1 MRELL
6 FSALPKR
13 FRSLDAARV
22 LIRGTS
28 VALVIQIA
36 GNGVGYLGQ
45 ILLARWLGVNGY
57 GVYAYL
63 FTWVQVFTIGAL
75 LGVDLGVVRFI
86 PEFLVTKE
94 YRLLRGILRWARLSV
109 LATGVGLACA
119 SALVFYVFH
128 PIRSSMATLLLGSFS
143 IPLFALIVVQTEIL
157 RSAKRIAWA
166 YGPPI
171 LLQPVIILAAAYGFL
186 RMTGELTDFHAIAA
200 WQTAQCAIVVLQGIV
215 IHQVFSRYTRDV
227 PAAYQTRRWLGVALP
242 LLFYSIF
249 AIVIPRIDTLAIGL
263 FLGSEEV
270 GIYSAAV
277 KTATIIGITLA
288 AVNTIIS
295 PMIVSH
301 YTRRDMAGLQ
311 DVVSLATLVSFGVSL
326 LLAAGMVVFSGPILH
341 SFGGE
346 FIRARASLF
355 LLILG
360 QLVNVG
366 MGSVGLLMILT
377 GYEKQSAVILG
388 WSALIIA
395 VLDFLVIP
403 AFGIIGAAFVSVLG
417 YLLWNLWIYRLAVKH
432 LGIRASVI
440 DVIGHLLP
448 AKD

>member
-1 MRELL
+1 
-6 FSALPKR
+6 
-13 FRSLDAARV
+13 
-22 LIRGTS
+22 
-28 VALVIQIA
+28 LVIQIA

-94 YRLLRGILRWARLSV
+94 YPLLRGILRWARWLV

-128 PIRSSMATLLLGSFS
+128 PIQSSMATLLMGSFS

-171 LLQPVIILAAAYGFL
+171 LLQPVLILTAAYGFL

-200 WQTAQCAIVVLQGIV
+200 WQTAQCVIVVLQGIV
-215 IHQVFSRYTRDV
+215 IHRVFSRYTRNV

-326 LLAAGMVVFSGPILH
+326 LLAAGMVIFSGPILR

-360 QLVNVG
+360 QLINVG

-377 GYEKQSAVILG
+377 GFEKQSAVILG

-395 VLDFLVIP
+395 VLDFLIIP

-417 YLLWNLWIYRLAVKH
+417 YLLWNLWIYRLVVKH
-432 LGIRASVI
+432 LGIRASVV

-448 AKD
+448 SKD